1 MSLIVRYVADAVRER
16 EVQGFEGKDR
26 SKAIFVFE
34 STASTFL
41 LFPGGLR
48 SHRYAKVGWESC
60 QACFLCML
68 PRPVGW
74 ISSGTGRQ
82 ETGLMTVDKAC
93 AIVLP

>member
-1 MSLIVRYVADAVRER
+1 MIVRCKAVAAGKG

-48 SHRYAKVGWESC
+48 SHRYAKVG
-60 QACFLCML
+60 
-68 PRPVGW
+68 
-74 ISSGTGRQ
+74 
-82 ETGLMTVDKAC
+82 
-93 AIVLP
+93 